1 MTEHEL
7 NWEPALELELEL
19 ELSLLFWFFGLEVWI
34 EPIIV
39 VGYIE
44 EMSVRARR

>member
-19 ELSLLFWFFGLEVWI
+19 ELSLLFWFLVLKFE
-34 EPIIV
+34 
-39 VGYIE
+39 
-44 EMSVRARR
+44 

>member
-19 ELSLLFWFFGLEVWI
+19 ELSLVFGLEVWI